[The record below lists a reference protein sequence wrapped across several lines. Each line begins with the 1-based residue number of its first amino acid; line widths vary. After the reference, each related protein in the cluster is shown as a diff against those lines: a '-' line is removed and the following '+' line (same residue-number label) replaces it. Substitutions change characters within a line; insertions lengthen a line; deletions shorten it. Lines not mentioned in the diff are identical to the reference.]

1 MKKIK
6 FSFGEL
12 SIKESERITEIV
24 ASQSLNTEKFK
35 LLQNEF
41 NWYVAQNI
49 LGPDPENRKLI
60 SYEEA
65 MTRNIS
71 KISDK
76 NDGDSITVFAEI
88 IDIDCPWINSSKSFM
103 FTAFARDKSNDN
115 TFKIT
120 AFSTAVALYSN
131 MKKKKRYIIHGVVE
145 EYNERKELRLN
156 NTLHSWMLEVEQ
168 TTHEL
173 TNKRKSDELSFTF
186 ADGVIVESDE
196 IKEKRRIYKLR
207 REERIRDAQH
217 ARCINESKTKNRGQS
232 PL

>member
-1 MKKIK
+1 MNSTGIK
-6 FSFGEL
+6 D
-12 SIKESERITEIV
+12 SERVTEIV

-88 IDIDCPWINSSKSFM
+88 IKIDCPWINSSKSFM
-103 FTAFARDKSNDN
+103 FTAFARDKSNDYS
-115 TFKIT
+115 FKIT
-120 AFSTAVALYSN
+120 AFSTAVALYSD
-131 MKKKKRYIIHGVVE
+131 MTKKKRYIILGVVE
-145 EYNERKELRLN
+145 EFSFLF
-156 NTLHSWMLEVEQ
+156 
-168 TTHEL
+168 L
-173 TNKRKSDELSFTF
+173 TVFSLVTFNSHIVKPGNK
-186 ADGVIVESDE
+186 
-196 IKEKRRIYKLR
+196 
-207 REERIRDAQH
+207 
-217 ARCINESKTKNRGQS
+217 
-232 PL
+232 